1 MVAIPEAPH
10 GVPVDHPLRNN
21 EGIKRGLESF
31 FRNHFGAW
39 QAGTLRRSGLT
50 VFPLLIPSSYLE

>member
-10 GVPVDHPLRNN
+10 GVLIDLPLRNN

-31 FRNHFGAW
+31 
-39 QAGTLRRSGLT
+39 S
-50 VFPLLIPSSYLE
+50 